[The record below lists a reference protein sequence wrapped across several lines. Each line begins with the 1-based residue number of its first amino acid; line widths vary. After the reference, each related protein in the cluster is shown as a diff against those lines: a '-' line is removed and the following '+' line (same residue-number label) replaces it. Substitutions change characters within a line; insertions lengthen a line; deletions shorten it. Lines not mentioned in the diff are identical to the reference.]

1 MKDILPLSG
10 YDFNLFQELLIEK
23 SGLCFDEGRSQSLH
37 LALWQRLQHRGYDS
51 YREYYN
57 LLKFHPEGQIEIRE
71 LLDLITIGE
80 TYFFRNKA
88 QFDVL
93 MKFVLPEIMQRK
105 VHSQDKCLRV
115 WSAGC
120 SGGDEAYSIAI
131 AIIEVVPSY
140 KDWNISI
147 LGTDINRNGLA
158 RAKEAV
164 YNKKSIGHLPE
175 EYLGKYFST
184 RGTTYI
190 LDPNVKELVQF
201 EYHNLVKDPLI
212 HEKMQTVDILF
223 CRNVTIYF
231 DGKTTKRVLENFY
244 NLLAEDGYLFLGHT
258 ETLWQ
263 ITNKFE
269 RVEFPQTFIYR
280 KRVGPVR
287 EDAMKPFMALP
298 DIPLE
303 DLILQA
309 QPPPFES
316 GEEEYRSR
324 AMSNPWPE
332 ISASSA
338 ESLKPNGEPSLSRFE
353 SKPPGRGA
361 EKLISTTATDQPG
374 FLQALRSGQQEL
386 PHPFQEKVESAYKGA
401 ALCLKEVKEQTLFSS
416 TDLPTAQEGDP
427 LCTDLAKATILA
439 NEAKY
444 KEAAAILSKIIEVD
458 NLSIEAYYLLGVISY
473 KSNDFKQ
480 AEAQF
485 RKVIYVDPDSV
496 LAYFNLGNMYLYQ
509 RKYGEA
515 YREFKNAIQLLEKKP
530 KDEQV
535 KFCEDFTV
543 EFLLKACRNSLK
555 EISER
560 GR

>member
-10 YDFNLFQELLIEK
+10 YDFGLFQELLIEK
-23 SGLCFDEGRSQSLH
+23 SGLCFDESRGQSLH

-93 MKFVLPEIMQRK
+93 MKFVLLEIIQKK
-105 VHSQDKCLRV
+105 VYSQDKSLRI

-120 SGGDEAYSIAI
+120 SSGDEAYSIAI

-147 LGTDINRNGLA
+147 LGTDVNRNGLA
-158 RAKEAV
+158 RAKEGI

-175 EYLGKYFST
+175 EYLCKYFTT
-184 RGTTYI
+184 RGATYI
-190 LDPNVKELVQF
+190 LDPKVKELVQF

-212 HEKMQTVDILF
+212 HERMQTIDILF

-231 DGKTTKRVLENFY
+231 DEKTTKRVLENFY
-244 NLLAEDGYLFLGHT
+244 NSLAEDGYLFLGHS

-287 EDAMKPFMALP
+287 EDATKPFMALP

-303 DLILQA
+303 DLVLPATQVS
-309 QPPPFES
+309 PFES
-316 GEEEYRSR
+316 GGEKYQSK
-324 AMSNPWPE
+324 AMSDSWSE
-332 ISASSA
+332 ASASSA
-338 ESLKPNGEPSLSRFE
+338 EPLRPHDKPSLSCFE
-353 SKPPGRGA
+353 SKPQGRGS
-361 EKLISTTATDQPG
+361 EGLTSTDQPV
-374 FLQALRSGQQEL
+374 FLQAFRPGQQEL

-401 ALCLKEVKEQTLFSS
+401 ALCLQEVKEQTLFSS
-416 TDLPTAQEGDP
+416 TDHPAAQGGEP

-439 NEAKY
+439 NEARY
-444 KEAAAILSKIIEVD
+444 KEAAAILSKIIEMD

-473 KSNDFKQ
+473 KCNDFKQ

-543 EFLLKACRNSLK
+543 EFLLKACRNNLK